1 MRFKEKEA
9 NVGRICQSDNEI
21 GLDAKRHRG
30 IETKFV
36 TENMLLN
43 LAPMVGEEAIVH
55 ERLASV
61 TSASAG
67 EIFINKKRVARIKST
82 FLSHLV
88 LILVSLI
95 SVFPFIWLIST
106 SLKGNS
112 ENIFAYPPQII
123 PQDFTWANYTGVWDK
138 VNFIGYFINSMI
150 VAGGT
155 VVLNLILS
163 AMAGYPL
170 ARMEFKGK
178 KITFFAILATIMIPF
193 QAIMLPVYLITL
205 KLHLTD
211 NVNNFAGF
219 MGLIMPFA
227 VSAFGIF
234 LMRQAFLGIPKE
246 MEEAAIVDG
255 CNVFQVFWKVL
266 MPMVKPSLAVLAI
279 FTFIGSWGEFL
290 WPSIVLTKESMY
302 TLPVGVNNL
311 QGMFSSNWRF
321 IAAGSILST
330 IPILIFFLAMQRYF
344 ISGENEGAVKG

>member
-1 MRFKEKEA
+1 M
-9 NVGRICQSDNEI
+9 
-21 GLDAKRHRG
+21 
-30 IETKFV
+30 
-36 TENMLLN
+36 
-43 LAPMVGEEAIVH
+43 
-55 ERLASV
+55 
-61 TSASAG
+61 
-67 EIFINKKRVARIKST
+67 KRVFEKFSI
-82 FLSHLV
+82 H
-88 LILVSLI
+88 LILLSVSILSI
-95 SVFPFIWLIST
+95 FPFIWLIST

-112 ENIFAYPPQII
+112 ENIFAYPPTII
-123 PQDFTWANYTGVWDK
+123 PQNFTWANYVGVWHK
-138 VNFIGYFINSMI
+138 VDFIGYFINSMI

-155 VVLNLILS
+155 VLLNLILS
-163 AMAGYPL
+163 SMAGYPL

-178 KITFFAILATIMIPF
+178 KFAFFSILSTIMIPF
-193 QAIMLPVYLITL
+193 QVIMLPVYLVTL
-205 KLHLTD
+205 KLHLVDSVSNT
-211 NVNNFAGF
+211 AGF
-219 MGLIMPFA
+219 IGLIMPFA

-246 MEEAAIVDG
+246 MEEAAIIDG
-255 CNVFQVFWKVL
+255 CSVWQLFWKVL
-266 MPMVKPSLAVLAI
+266 IPMVKPSLAVLAI